1 MPVEGFETLNQ
12 AGLQGLPRAQQIV
25 FEQLTPDELRVVNS
39 VQERLN
45 AAAPEVEGQTDG
57 DNNNCLC

>member
-25 FEQLTPDELRVVNS
+25 FEQLTADELRVVNS

>member
-1 MPVEGFETLNQ
+1 MPAEGFETLNQ
-12 AGLQGLPRAQQIV
+12 AGLQGLPQAQQIV